1 MDQDTVPRQEFELTV
16 RALVLRIQML
26 AEVVAVTTATLANRV
41 VNQAE
46 FDQMLVKS
54 RRSGTSAKLKQ
65 ALSDLQRFEAIR
77 NVLRDFEGPPQ

>member
-1 MDQDTVPRQEFELTV
+1 
-16 RALVLRIQML
+16 ML